1 MCLQVI
7 LNHSKQTPKYIFIKK
22 GISTSKNTIHIIL
35 ERKSGT
41 ENRVDWGWRREERE
55 VGRANDCSK
64 DHIHEQ
70 IKAAQMKQVSISL
83 TYY

>member
-7 LNHSKQTPKYIFIKK
+7 NHSKQTSKYIFIRKS
-22 GISTSKNTIHIIL
+22 ISTSKNTIHIIL
-35 ERKSGT
+35 ERKYGR
-41 ENRVDWGWRREERE
+41 ENRVDWGWSREERE

-64 DHIHEQ
+64 DHIHEE
-70 IKAAQMKQVSISL
+70 IKAAQRKQVSISL

>member
-7 LNHSKQTPKYIFIKK
+7 NHSKQTSKYIFIRKS
-22 GISTSKNTIHIIL
+22 ISTSKNTIHIIL
-35 ERKSGT
+35 ERKSGR

-55 VGRANDCSK
+55 VGSANDCSK
-64 DHIHEQ
+64 DHILEE
-70 IKAAQMKQVSISL
+70 IKAAQRKQVSISL